1 MDGGP
6 HISPENRNTFGSPSF
21 SLFCVSAT
29 SLSGIVGRDLRTPQ
43 QGFPSSIFLCTFAAS
58 EHLREKMTACDA
70 GQEVDVFENVGALEI
85 VKRRVNLEQMSIL
98 NRLMSK
104 EQ

>member
-1 MDGGP
+1 
-6 HISPENRNTFGSPSF
+6 
-21 SLFCVSAT
+21 
-29 SLSGIVGRDLRTPQ
+29 
-43 QGFPSSIFLCTFAAS
+43 
-58 EHLREKMTACDA
+58 MTACDA